1 MTTLLHDLRFTQR
14 QLRKSPGFTIA
25 AVLTLALAI
34 GANAVV
40 FGVLNALILRPLNVP
55 QAESL
60 FVIQHGSDVG
70 SHSYP
75 DYLDLRRRNR
85 SFDDVAAWAI
95 SQAGLDTGKDPSNV
109 WAYETSGNY
118 FDVLQIHPYLG
129 RLFHDSDEHG
139 PNSAPFVVLSYAYW
153 HSHFQDDR
161 GVVGRVVRIN
171 KHPITIL
178 GVAPPGFQGTVL
190 FFASDIFVPIVNH
203 EQLSGEKMLNARGNH
218 WMFELVGHLKPG
230 VNPWQAAAD
239 LNSVD
244 SYLKRSYPKEEGNE
258 P

>member
-1 MTTLLHDLRFTQR
+1 MTTLLQDLRFALR

-34 GANAVV
+34 GANALV

-60 FVIQHGSDVG
+60 FIVQHGRNFG

-85 SFDDVAAWAI
+85 SFDDLAASAV

-109 WAYETSGNY
+109 WEYETSGNY
-118 FDVLQIHPYLG
+118 FDALRIHPYLG
-129 RLFHDSDEHG
+129 RFFHDSDEHG
-139 PNSAPFVVLSYAYW
+139 PNSAPYVVLSYAYW

-161 GVVGRVVRIN
+161 VVAGRVVRLN
-171 KHPITIL
+171 KHPFTIL

-190 FFASDIFVPIVNH
+190 V
-203 EQLSGEKMLNARGNH
+203 LRSGYLRAHREPRAAVRRQTLERAR
-218 WMFELVGHLKPG
+218 
-230 VNPWQAAAD
+230 
-239 LNSVD
+239 
-244 SYLKRSYPKEEGNE
+244 E
-258 P
+258 PLDV